1 MVVLAARQ
9 HHMWLVVLAA
19 RQHHI
24 WSANMKR
31 LMKENAM
38 RDSGA
43 ATASAKAGTSTV
55 FAGKGETL
63 RRLVVH

>member
-38 RDSGA
+38 RDILDTPRVKMGSG
-43 ATASAKAGTSTV
+43 
-55 FAGKGETL
+55 
-63 RRLVVH
+63 R